1 MVVAKTDIAIIGGG
15 VQGVFLAYY
24 AKIKFP
30 DKQVSLFEAGVVG
43 SGITGYSGH
52 LHTHIGAG
60 DKYHLVETSLKLY
73 KELLAAYPD
82 FPIEQREFLGICHQ
96 DNLDATLSQLT
107 RKPLF
112 GNRAEYPFLTLARDY
127 HVLSGLTAYVTKR
140 SLLTFMLE
148 IIASI
153 GVKIHE
159 GNCIQNLELLGD
171 RYHLTNQYGIEHSA
185 SAVLN
190 ASGKSI
196 FSWLGESGV
205 KLRSKKVVAF
215 HIDRLDNLGDSI
227 YYFFD
232 DDAFLLPQPYYN
244 RFLFSYRCEDWDIDV
259 SQDRHQI
266 NALDLTAARRVLNK
280 YSVGL
285 SDHIVGGQA
294 SVDVYNTPESSP
306 LIHQVGNNYFMI
318 GATGGSGVRL
328 APALA
333 NITLEKIAL

>member
-15 VQGVFLAYY
+15 VQGLFLAYY

-30 DKQVSLFEAGVVG
+30 AKKVSLFEAGAVG
-43 SGITGYSGH
+43 SGITAYSGH
-52 LHTHIGAG
+52 LHTHTGAG
-60 DKYHLVETSLKLY
+60 DKYYLVETSLKLY
-73 KELLAAYPD
+73 KELLAVYPD
-82 FPIEQREFLGICHQ
+82 FPIEQREFLGICHR

-112 GNRAEYPFLTLARDY
+112 GSKAEYPFLNLGSDY
-127 HVLSGLTAYVTKR
+127 HILSGLNAYVTKR
-140 SLLTFMLE
+140 SLVNFMLE
-148 IIASI
+148 IVAAI

-159 GNCIQNLELLGD
+159 GNCIQNLAWHSG
-171 RYHLTNQYGIEHSA
+171 RYHFTNQYDIEHSA
-185 SAVLN
+185 SVVLN
-190 ASGKSI
+190 ATGKSI
-196 FSWLGESGV
+196 FSWLGESAI

-215 HIDRLDNLGDSI
+215 HIDRLGNPDNSI

-244 RFLFSYRCEDWDIDV
+244 RFLFSYRCEDWDVDV
-259 SQDRHQI
+259 SLDRHQI
-266 NALDLTAARRVLNK
+266 NDSDLKAARKVLNK
-280 YSVGL
+280 YSIGL
-285 SDHIVGGQA
+285 SDHIMGGQV

-306 LIHQVGNNYFMI
+306 LIHQVGNNYFVI

-333 NITLEKIAL
+333 TMTLDRITI